1 MIMQNHANNA
11 QALDLVRLITVEGVR
26 KDSPDLT
33 ARQLAVLLSVYVTP
47 PPHTVRGLAAHLHI
61 TKPAITRALDRLSQ
75 WDLVKRKRDETNKRS
90 VLVQRT
96 VRGSVYLTELGETIR
111 LAQEQVANTAYHIRE
126 AA

>member
-1 MIMQNHANNA
+1 MQPIANNT
-11 QALDLVRLITVEGVR
+11 QALDLLRIITVEGVR

-47 PPHTVRGLAAHLHI
+47 PPHTVRGLAAHLNI
-61 TKPAITRALDRLSQ
+61 TKPAITRALDRLTQ
-75 WDLVKRKRDETNKRS
+75 LDLIKRKRDETNKRS

-96 VRGSVYLTELGETIR
+96 VRGSVYLTELAEEIRKAAQQISETS
-111 LAQEQVANTAYHIRE
+111 YHIRE

>member
-1 MIMQNHANNA
+1 MQYHANNT
-11 QALDLVRLITVEGVR
+11 QALDLLRLITTDGVR
-26 KDSPDLT
+26 KDAPDLT

-47 PPHTVRGLAAHLHI
+47 PPHTVRGLAASLNI

-75 WDLVKRKRDETNKRS
+75 LDLIKRKRDETNKRS

-96 VRGSVYLTELGETIR
+96 VRGSVYLTELAETIR
-111 LAQEQVANTAYHIRE
+111 SAQEQVANTAYHIRE

>member
-1 MIMQNHANNA
+1 MQPIANNT
-11 QALDLVRLITVEGVR
+11 QALDLLRIITVEGVR

-47 PPHTVRGLAAHLHI
+47 PPHTVRGLAAHLNI
-61 TKPAITRALDRLSQ
+61 TKPAITRALDRLTQ
-75 WDLVKRKRDETNKRS
+75 LDLIKRKRDETNKRS

-96 VRGSVYLTELGETIR
+96 VRGSVYLTELAEEIR
-111 LAQEQVANTAYHIRE
+111 KAAQQISESSYHIRE